1 MSPFTLTRRISFA
14 AEESVMTSLGW
25 VGMLEL
31 LVEELVLLVE
41 EVEDVEEDELVELLD
56 SGGSEVSPLP
66 LVDSTGSG
74 VLSELIGVLVD
85 ELCGVEVLS
94 T

>member
-1 MSPFTLTRRISFA
+1 
-14 AEESVMTSLGW
+14 MTSLGW

-31 LVEELVLLVE
+31 LVEVELLVVE
-41 EVEDVEEDELVELLD
+41 EVEDVDDSELVELLLVLLD

-66 LVDSTGSG
+66 LDDSIGSG
-74 VLSELIGVLVD
+74 LLSELIGVLVD